1 MLTFEGIQVFIVFV
15 IRIAALILIHE
26 IGHFIM
32 ARLVGIEIVEFGI
45 GFPPRILTLF
55 EHKGTKYSLNWI
67 PLGGFVRPKG
77 EDDPNAPGSL
87 DTANPWARILFFLSG
102 AVMNF
107 LVGITL
113 YAVIYLNI
121 GAPFPDQIQV
131 TQVLPNTPAAEAQIQ
146 EGDYITAVN
155 GEKMANIFELKETI
169 EANRGQEIEITL
181 LRDNEPFTV
190 TLTPRVEHPQDEGA
204 IGIGMITRYL
214 PVNLGG
220 AITKG
225 VETVYNQI
233 SSFLT
238 LPGRLLGYKGIYDV
252 YNYMRG
258 LDAESG
264 QEIPAGINTMGF
276 IASISVSLGLLNLI
290 PIPALDGG
298 RIAFSLAEIIF
309 RKRVPVIY
317 ENLINFVGLSIML
330 LIIIYVNLQDFINP
344 IQLP

>member
-1 MLTFEGIQVFIVFV
+1 MLTLESIQVFIVFV

-55 EHKGTKYSLNWI
+55 EYKGTKYSLNWI

-77 EDDPNAPGSL
+77 EEDPNAPGAL
-87 DTANPWARILFFLSG
+87 DAANPWARMLFFLSG
-102 AVMNF
+102 AMMNF
-107 LVGITL
+107 LLGIAL
-113 YAVIYLNI
+113 YAVIFLNI
-121 GAPFPDQIQV
+121 GAPIPDQILI
-131 TQVLPNTPAAEAQIQ
+131 TQVLPNTPAAQAQLQ
-146 EGDYITAVN
+146 EGDFITAVN
-155 GEKMANIFELKETI
+155 GEKMDNIFELQELI
-169 EANRGQEIEITL
+169 EDNLGQEIEMTL
-181 LRDNEPFTV
+181 LRQEEPYTV
-190 TLTPRVEHPQDEGA
+190 NLIPRVDHPPTEGA
-204 IGIGMITRYL
+204 IGIGMINPRL
-214 PVNLGG
+214 PVSLGG
-220 AITKG
+220 AISMG
-225 VETVYNQI
+225 VKTVFNQVY
-233 SSFLT
+233 SFLS

-252 YNYMRG
+252 YNYMRD

-264 QEIPAGINTMGF
+264 EEVPAGINTMSF

-298 RIAFSLAEIIF
+298 RILFTLAEIIF

-317 ENLINFVGLSIML
+317 ENLINFIGLSLMFL
-330 LIIIYVNLQDFINP
+330 VLIYVNLQDFIDP